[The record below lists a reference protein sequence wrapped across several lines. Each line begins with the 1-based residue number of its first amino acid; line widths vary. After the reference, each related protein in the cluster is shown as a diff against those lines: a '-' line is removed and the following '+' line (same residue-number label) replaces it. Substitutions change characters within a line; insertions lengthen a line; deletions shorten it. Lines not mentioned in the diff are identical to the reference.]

1 VSAYPAAPWDLRGRV
16 AVVPVP
22 VRASA
27 ARAAGLPSG
36 ARLLTAGPWTLGGLL
51 LADYDETA
59 TLRYRELIV
68 FSGLAT
74 AGGRPAF
81 VVSHIYVD
89 LDASLAGGRAIWGLP
104 KELAR
109 FEARGGRI
117 AMRAADG
124 RGLATIALRR
134 RARSARLPLWAGVI
148 GTLGGV
154 AARTATTGSLRGS
167 QATAHVEVPAESPF
181 AALGLDGRHVAL
193 AGDRLALPFPPP
205 HEPNPGAMRTSA
217 SDLDVWVPASTG

>member
-1 VSAYPAAPWDLRGRV
+1 MSAYPPAPWQLRGRV
-16 AVVPVP
+16 ALVPVP

-27 ARAAGLPSG
+27 ARAAGLPPG

-68 FSGLAT
+68 FSALAS

-89 LDASLAGGRAIWGLP
+89 LDASLAGGREIWGLP
-104 KELAR
+104 KELAS
-109 FEARGGRI
+109 FTARDGRI
-117 AMRAADG
+117 AVRAADG
-124 RGLATIALRR
+124 QGLATIALRR

-148 GTLGGV
+148 GTLGGA
-154 AARTATTGSLRGS
+154 AARTATTGTLHGSL
-167 QATAHVEVPAESPF
+167 AAAEVDVPAGSPLQ
-181 AALGLDGRHVAL
+181 ALGMSGRHAAL

-205 HEPNPGAMRTSA
+205 HEPNQGAMRA
-217 SDLDVWVPASTG
+217 SGFHPHVCAPAATG

>member
-1 VSAYPAAPWDLRGRV
+1 VSAYPPAPWELRGRV
-16 AVVPVP
+16 ALVPVP

-27 ARAAGLPSG
+27 ARAVGLPPG
-36 ARLLTAGPWTLGGLL
+36 ARLMTAGPWTLGGVL

-68 FSGLAT
+68 FSALASP
-74 AGGRPAF
+74 GGPPAF

-104 KELAR
+104 KELAS
-109 FEARGGRI
+109 FSADAGRI
-117 AMRAADG
+117 AVRAADG
-124 RGLATIALRR
+124 RGLATIAVRR

-148 GTLGGV
+148 GTLGGA

-167 QATAHVEVPAESPF
+167 LASAEVDVPPESPLRT
-181 AALGLDGRHVAL
+181 LGLGGRHAAL

-205 HEPNPGAMRTSA
+205 HEPDRGAIRA
-217 SDLDVWVPASTG
+217 SGFDPDVCTPVTTG

>member
-1 VSAYPAAPWDLRGRV
+1 VTPYPAAPWDLRGRV

-27 ARAAGLPSG
+27 ARDAGLPPG
-36 ARLLTAGPWTLGGLL
+36 ARLLTAGAWTLGGLM

-68 FSGLAT
+68 FSALALV
-74 AGGRPAF
+74 GGRPAF

-104 KELAR
+104 KELAS
-109 FEARGGRI
+109 FSARDGRV
-117 AMRAADG
+117 AVRAADG
-124 RGLATIALRR
+124 RGVATIAVRR
-134 RARSARLPLWAGVI
+134 RARGARLPLWAGVI

-154 AARTATTGSLRGS
+154 AARTATTGSLRASLAGA
-167 QATAHVEVPAESPF
+167 QVEVPAESPF
-181 AALGLDGRHVAL
+181 AALGLDGRHTAL

-205 HEPNPGAMRTSA
+205 HGPNPGAMRA
-217 SDLDVWVPASTG
+217 SGFDLDVSAFAPAG